1 MRHGLVLTAVATV
14 TVPGLL
20 AMLAVVGHEHV
31 AAGTGVSA
39 AALDGAPLSG
49 PFPVAP
55 ATARA
60 MVRDNVAGV
69 QGASGT
75 PVTVLSRVTVGQQ
88 VMGMRLLS
96 GAASAGLAASY
107 QGTELI
113 TQSGVAGSVKMISQV
128 WHQGG
133 GLTIVETPG
142 GTTVSAAAR
151 PAAADV
157 ASSDPVG
164 DSPEGVFG
172 VTKSLVAM
180 LSKHYVAV
188 YRGGG
193 GAVGRAATVVEVYR
207 FDGSLAA
214 RYWLDKQT
222 MLPLR
227 RELFDTADNVISEDS
242 FALVKFGAPAVPKLA
257 AAAAAAVKAR
267 SLTTAQAAAE
277 PAWVAAATP
286 ARFVTSLAAQGWRV
300 PGSLPGGLPLYAAA
314 WTKTTSGEVVDLEY
328 SDGLYVISIFVE
340 RGTLAANMAGWR
352 QVDVAG
358 QQAFVSGH
366 SVTWSGLGFVY
377 TMIADAPPQTVT
389 QVVGELPRSGSP
401 GVLSR
406 LGRGFTRIARVIDPF
421 G

>member
-1 MRHGLVLTAVATV
+1 MRHGLLLTAVATV

-31 AAGTGVSA
+31 AVEAGVSA
-39 AALDGAPLSG
+39 ATLGGTALSG

-55 ATARA
+55 AAARA
-60 MVRDNVAGV
+60 MVRNNVAGV
-69 QGASGT
+69 QRASGT

-88 VMGMRLLS
+88 VMGMRLLT
-96 GAASAGLAASY
+96 GAADAGLSTSY

-113 TQSGVAGSVKMISQV
+113 SQSDVDGSVKTISQV
-128 WHQGG
+128 WHEGG
-133 GLTIVETPG
+133 GQTLVETAD
-142 GTTVSAAAR
+142 GTTMSAAAR
-151 PAAADV
+151 PVASDV
-157 ASSDPVG
+157 ASSDPLS

-172 VTKSLVAM
+172 VTKSLVAL
-180 LSKHYVAV
+180 LSKRYVAV

-193 GAVGRAATVVEVYR
+193 TAVNRAASVVELYR

-222 MLPLR
+222 MVPLR

-242 FALVKFGAPAVPKLA
+242 FVQVRFGGLAEPQFAAAGVVKAQALTTAQPAAQPAWA
-257 AAAAAAVKAR
+257 AAAA
-267 SLTTAQAAAE
+267 
-277 PAWVAAATP
+277 P
-286 ARFVTSLAAQGWRV
+286 ARFVTTLAEQGWLV
-300 PGSLPGGLPLYAAA
+300 PESLPGGLPLYAAA
-314 WTKTTSGEVVDLEY
+314 WTTTTSGEVVDLEY
-328 SDGLYVISIFVE
+328 SDGLYVVSLFVE
-340 RGTLAANMAGWR
+340 RGTLASNMAGWR
-352 QVDVAG
+352 QIDVGG

-377 TMIADAPPQTVT
+377 TMIADAPPETMT
-389 QVVGELPRSGSP
+389 QVVGALPRSDPP

-406 LGRGFTRIARVIDPF
+406 LGRGLVRLAHVINPF